1 VRISSFLPL
10 VFVVMTVCVCDST
23 TFGASTS
30 GVYDENAIQTNA
42 VDLLASS
49 SVASI
54 AQFKS
59 DVEAAYIQD
68 QGGVIDGSVMDT
80 SFTYGVHQTKTLRLN
95 GIQFSSIT
103 ASPIESPIPI
113 SGDKA
118 FAFSSVSTNV
128 KSFSTKF
135 AGIDGGLNGEGVVAI
150 GLTVLSSTGADYGT
164 VTLTSFSPGT
174 VSATATVNQSAGAGD
189 TLLVIKAP
197 PGTAFGGFFLRYTGT
212 LGPND
217 KLWFDDLAFITA
229 QVPEPSGIVLGA
241 LGVLALFAFARRRKA
256 AA

>member
-1 VRISSFLPL
+1 VRISNVLALAFA
-10 VFVVMTVCVCDST
+10 VIVGCVCEST

-30 GVYDENAIQTNA
+30 GVYDENAIQINA
-42 VDLLASS
+42 VDFLASS

-59 DVEAAYIQD
+59 DVATAFNQD
-68 QGGVIDGSVMDT
+68 MGGVIDGSVMDT
-80 SFTYGVHQTKTLRLN
+80 SFTYGVHQNKTLRLN

-113 SGDKA
+113 SADKA
-118 FAFSSVSTNV
+118 FAFSSLSTNL

-164 VTLTSFSPGT
+164 VTLTSFFPDA

-197 PGTAFGGFFLRYTGT
+197 PGTTFGGFFLRYTGT

-241 LGVLALFAFARRRKA
+241 FGVLALFAFARRSKA